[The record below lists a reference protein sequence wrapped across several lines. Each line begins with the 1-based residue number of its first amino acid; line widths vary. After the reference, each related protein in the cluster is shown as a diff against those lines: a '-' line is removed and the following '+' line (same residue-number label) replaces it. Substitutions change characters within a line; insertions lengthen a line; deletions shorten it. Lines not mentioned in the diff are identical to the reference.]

1 VPSSINTVQLA
12 NGGISQFKVANGYV
26 DLSSAQTVAG
36 IKTFSSA
43 PVLSGASITANT
55 IPGASLVAAGVVQAK
70 VANGYVDLSSV
81 QTVAGVKTFSSAPIL
96 SGVAITA
103 GTINAASL
111 VSASITSTQL
121 ATGGVLQASV
131 ANGYVDL
138 SSAQTVAGIKT
149 FSSAPVLSGASI
161 TAATIPAASL
171 VAASIG
177 SAQLASGGVIQG
189 SVANGYVDLSS
200 AQTVGGI
207 KTFSAAPVLSGASIT
222 AGTIPGASLAT
233 AGVVQASVANGYVD
247 LSSAQTVAG
256 IKTFSS
262 APVLSGAA
270 ITAGTIPAASL
281 VAASIGSAQLAA
293 GGVVQAAV
301 TNGYV
306 DLSSVQTVGGAKTFS
321 AAAGFSSAV
330 TLSGGVILPVTQT
343 ALSIV
348 SGVVAVNLNSQSLNK
363 FSLAM
368 SAAIT
373 AFTFTNVIVN
383 ATFEIYFTNTSGSNK
398 QINKN
403 LSSGAVTCVNSLSGN
418 TLIANS
424 SVWLIRGNVV
434 SSTVV
439 VMEFVNYT

>member
-1 VPSSINTVQLA
+1 
-12 NGGISQFKVANGYV
+12 
-26 DLSSAQTVAG
+26 LSSA
-36 IKTFSSA
+36 
-43 PVLSGASITANT
+43 
-55 IPGASLVAAGVVQAK
+55 
-70 VANGYVDLSSV
+70 
-81 QTVAGVKTFSSAPIL
+81 QTVAGVKTFSSAPGL
-96 SGVAITA
+96 SGAAITA
-103 GTINAASL
+103 G
-111 VSASITSTQL
+111 
-121 ATGGVLQASV
+121 
-131 ANGYVDL
+131 
-138 SSAQTVAGIKT
+138 
-149 FSSAPVLSGASI
+149 
-161 TAATIPAASL
+161 TIPAASL

-207 KTFSAAPVLSGASIT
+207 KTFSVAPVLSGASIT

-306 DLSSVQTVGGAKTFS
+306 DLSSAQTVAGAKTFS
-321 AAAGFSSAV
+321 AAAVFSSAV
-330 TLSGGVILPVTQT
+330 TLSGGLILPVTQT

-368 SAAIT
+368 SAPIT
-373 AFTFTNVIVN
+373 SFTFANPRVN

-418 TLIANS
+418 TSIANS

>member
-1 VPSSINTVQLA
+1 MGGNASVTGTLNAGATTVASLVITGAGVDNAAFTANSLGVTTTATVGGLLSA
-12 NGGISQFKVANGYV
+12 NGGLAVAGAASFDTAPTMSGANIAAATIPGASLVATSVNTAQLADNGVTQVKVANGYV
-26 DLSSAQTVAG
+26 DLSSTQTVLG
-36 IKTFSSA
+36 IKTFSAA

-55 IPGASLVAAGVVQAK
+55 IPGASLVAASVVQAK
-70 VANGYVDLSSV
+70 
-81 QTVAGVKTFSSAPIL
+81 
-96 SGVAITA
+96 
-103 GTINAASL
+103 
-111 VSASITSTQL
+111 
-121 ATGGVLQASV
+121 
-131 ANGYVDL
+131 
-138 SSAQTVAGIKT
+138 
-149 FSSAPVLSGASI
+149 
-161 TAATIPAASL
+161 
-171 VAASIG
+171 
-177 SAQLASGGVIQG
+177 
-189 SVANGYVDLSS
+189 
-200 AQTVGGI
+200 
-207 KTFSAAPVLSGASIT
+207 
-222 AGTIPGASLAT
+222 
-233 AGVVQASVANGYVD
+233 VANGYVD